1 MSLILT
7 AILICTTFTSTVLAA
22 ETAPLRL
29 YMSSGE
35 IAREQAYFDSL
46 SRDELIQVLMT
57 KYGATE
63 TEAERLVDLAY
74 ENTQPYSARAKAFP
88 SNPSIG
94 QTCVIDVTIHV
105 DDAATAAGIASEIMA
120 ASPYVTLAA
129 ALYAANILLTAGSMI
144 YGYTVVLHISYTYG
158 YTYGYTNDGVL
169 GWTPGYVSYEIY

>member
-1 MSLILT
+1 
-7 AILICTTFTSTVLAA
+7 
-22 ETAPLRL
+22 
-29 YMSSGE
+29 
-35 IAREQAYFDSL
+35 
-46 SRDELIQVLMT
+46 MT

-63 TEAERLVDLAY
+63 TEAERLVDRAY

-144 YGYTVVLHISYTYG
+144 YGYT
-158 YTYGYTNDGVL
+158 NDGVL

>member
-1 MSLILT
+1 
-7 AILICTTFTSTVLAA
+7 
-22 ETAPLRL
+22 
-29 YMSSGE
+29 
-35 IAREQAYFDSL
+35 
-46 SRDELIQVLMT
+46 MT

-120 ASPYVTLAA
+120 ASLCDFSSR
-129 ALYAANILLTAGSMI
+129 ALCCQYI
-144 YGYTVVLHISYTYG
+144 TYG
-158 YTYGYTNDGVL
+158 WKYDIWIYSC
-169 GWTPGYVSYEIY
+169 TPY

>member
-7 AILICTTFTSTVLAA
+7 AILICTTFTSTALAA

-74 ENTQPYSARAKAFP
+74 ENTPIS
-88 SNPSIG
+88 
-94 QTCVIDVTIHV
+94 QT
-105 DDAATAAGIASEIMA
+105 
-120 ASPYVTLAA
+120 
-129 ALYAANILLTAGSMI
+129 
-144 YGYTVVLHISYTYG
+144 
-158 YTYGYTNDGVL
+158 
-169 GWTPGYVSYEIY
+169 

>member
-1 MSLILT
+1 MKKIRKRIMSLILT
-7 AILICTTFTSTVLAA
+7 SILICTTFTSTVLAA

-94 QTCVIDVTIHV
+94 QTCVI
-105 DDAATAAGIASEIMA
+105 M
-120 ASPYVTLAA
+120 
-129 ALYAANILLTAGSMI
+129 
-144 YGYTVVLHISYTYG
+144 
-158 YTYGYTNDGVL
+158 
-169 GWTPGYVSYEIY
+169 

>member
-1 MSLILT
+1 
-7 AILICTTFTSTVLAA
+7 
-22 ETAPLRL
+22 
-29 YMSSGE
+29 
-35 IAREQAYFDSL
+35 
-46 SRDELIQVLMT
+46 MT

-74 ENTQPYSARAKAFP
+74 ENTQPYSERAKAFP
-88 SNPSIG
+88 SNPTIG
-94 QTCVIDVTIHV
+94 QTYV

-120 ASPYVTLAA
+120 ASPYVTLAV

-144 YGYTVVLHISYTYG
+144 YGSTVVLHIS

>member
-1 MSLILT
+1 
-7 AILICTTFTSTVLAA
+7 
-22 ETAPLRL
+22 
-29 YMSSGE
+29 
-35 IAREQAYFDSL
+35 
-46 SRDELIQVLMT
+46 MT

-63 TEAERLVDLAY
+63 TEAERLVDRAY
-74 ENTQPYSARAKAFP
+74 ENTQPYSARAKDFP

-105 DDAATAAGIASEIMA
+105 DDAATAAGI

-158 YTYGYTNDGVL
+158 YTNDGVL

>member
-1 MSLILT
+1 MTLSNQGGTFIKKIRKRIMSLILT

-63 TEAERLVDLAY
+63 TEAERLVDC
-74 ENTQPYSARAKAFP
+74 
-88 SNPSIG
+88 
-94 QTCVIDVTIHV
+94 QTAHC
-105 DDAATAAGIASEIMA
+105 GRC
-120 ASPYVTLAA
+120 
-129 ALYAANILLTAGSMI
+129 
-144 YGYTVVLHISYTYG
+144 
-158 YTYGYTNDGVL
+158 
-169 GWTPGYVSYEIY
+169 

>member
-1 MSLILT
+1 MSI
-7 AILICTTFTSTVLAA
+7 VLAA

-35 IAREQAYFDSL
+35 IAREQAYLIL
-46 SRDELIQVLMT
+46 SAGDELIQVLMT

-74 ENTQPYSARAKAFP
+74 EKYPAVFRKGESFP

-144 YGYTVVLHISYTYG
+144 MDIQLYSILVIPMDIQTMVF
-158 YTYGYTNDGVL
+158 
-169 GWTPGYVSYEIY
+169 

>member
-35 IAREQAYFDSL
+35 IAREQ
-46 SRDELIQVLMT
+46 IQVLMT

-158 YTYGYTNDGVL
+158 YTNDGVL